1 MVVRTPISPDEP
13 GVGGSTHLL
22 VSSLPEALWEMASLM
37 QPLKSLVTRSAP
49 GPQEPT
55 DAAPTAAPLGTRYY
69 TDRLV
74 LAGQVINAVS
84 FPTFLF

>member
-1 MVVRTPISPDEP
+1 MVVRTPISPDKP
-13 GVGGSTHLL
+13 GVGAALICWFPQ
-22 VSSLPEALWEMASLM
+22 LPEALWEMASLM
-37 QPLKSLVTRSAP
+37 QPMKSLVTRSAP

-55 DAAPTAAPLGTRYY
+55 DAAPTAAPLGTRYC